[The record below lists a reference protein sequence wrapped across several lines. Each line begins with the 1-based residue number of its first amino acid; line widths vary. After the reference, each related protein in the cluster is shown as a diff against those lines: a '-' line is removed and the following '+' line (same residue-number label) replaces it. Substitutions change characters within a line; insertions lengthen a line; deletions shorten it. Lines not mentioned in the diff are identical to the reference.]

1 MATIKFRIR
10 SKANKQVSISVY
22 LSIAKG
28 FMLEAKTGFTINPKD
43 WSIKTGK
50 PKQTD
55 AVNKKLANHLIKLEN
70 HLTNKFNEDLGAEKV
85 VFDNNWLCN
94 EIENCFNRVKS
105 NDTSLVANHYQY
117 IIDNARTRKIKGT
130 QKIGLSESRI
140 KSYKNSKR
148 ILEEYQTVIKKQI
161 HFVHID
167 KSFVDGFT
175 KWLFD
180 VKKYSISHCNKQL
193 ADIKTVALDA
203 QRFEIQINS
212 YVKHIDGF
220 AENSEDRFIATLS
233 FDELEQI
240 RNIELK
246 REGLINARKWMLLG
260 CEIGQRGGDLLNIT
274 KDNIRY
280 NGGNMYL
287 DLVQTKTGKAVTVP
301 IIAPHIIDIVENNM
315 PYKVSD
321 QKLNKHIKE
330 VCKLANIDNLIDG
343 KKWDAKTGRKKL
355 GMYPKH
361 ELITNHSFRRSFA
374 TNYYKKMP
382 TPILMGITGHS
393 KESTFLI
400 YINQKEDKDTNADL
414 FRDFW
419 EKMQDDKEPQMK
431 VSKRV
436 SNE

>member
-1 MATIKFRIR
+1 MASIKFRIR
-10 SKANKQVSISVY
+10 GKANKEVSIKVR
-22 LSIAKG
+22 LSLGRKSE
-28 FMLEAKTGFTINPKD
+28 LEAKTGFTINPKN
-43 WSIKTGK
+43 WSAKTGK

-55 AVNKKLANHLIKLEN
+55 AINKKLAKDLKRLDSHIINKL
-70 HLTNKFNEDLGAEKV
+70 NEDLGTEKV
-85 VFDNNWLCN
+85 VFDNDWLQN
-94 EIENCFNRVKS
+94 EIESCFNRVQN
-105 NDTSLVANHYQY
+105 NDTSLAVNHYQY
-117 IIDNARTRKIKGT
+117 IIDNARTRKIRGT
-130 QKIGLSESRI
+130 QKIGLSVSRI

-148 ILEEYQTVIKKQI
+148 ILEEYQTVIKKKI

-240 RNIELK
+240 KNVELK
-246 REGLINARKWMLLG
+246 TEGLINARKWMLLG

-274 KDNIRY
+274 KDNVRY
-280 NGGNMYL
+280 NGGNLYL
-287 DLVQTKTGKAVTVP
+287 DIIQTKTGKAVTVP
-301 IIAPHIIDIVENNM
+301 IIAPHIIDIIENNM

-321 QKLNKHIKE
+321 QKLNKHIKV
-330 VCKLANIDNLIDG
+330 VCKLADINNLIEG
-343 KKWDAKTGRKKL
+343 KKWDAESGRKKL
-355 GMYPKH
+355 GMYPKY

-393 KESTFLI
+393 KEGTFLI
-400 YINQKEDKDTNADL
+400 YINQKEDKDTNANL

-419 EKMQDDKEPQMK
+419 EKMQPTNEPQMK
-431 VSKRV
+431 VLKKA
-436 SNE
+436 